1 MRSLQL
7 MLAVMFSLLLFQSC
21 QKDNKEQMVD
31 QNQLDH
37 AEIDESQ
44 PELFEL
50 TKTGEENSEK
60 QLEGSGILATMGF
73 TPERTASKAR
83 SGGPQVLSLLIQP
96 LTCGATISGRN
107 TGTSYIGG
115 TTYQEGCLNNYWS
128 FSAPEELYPF
138 TLENADE
145 VTFSLYGLSADLDL
159 FVFTLDNRGNLG
171 QCIGYSIN
179 GDNRSESLTLNLWRG
194 EYVVIVD
201 GYRSNQI
208 SNFTLS
214 ASCLNDENGTQCE
227 GFENYYTGSLT
238 NQTSNWV
245 DWNSNPNFTGQ
256 ISTYRAANGR
266 KSLYID
272 FKGGYSDYHQPD
284 VVRQVGERS
293 TGAYKMSWQMYI
305 PSGRNAHVNFQKFQQ
320 LGREWGLGIFF
331 RMGRRI
337 AVKARNRVIQT
348 NVYYPQGRWFDVS
361 ITYDLDRQYAFL
373 WVDGKMVACWKT
385 YIRMNKSYNGQNRLA
400 GVDFYA
406 YHSASTFYIDEFCF
420 EEEDASTIQYFT
432 TDDIPED
439 VIVID

>member
-7 MLAVMFSLLLFQSC
+7 MFVLILSVFLLQSC
-21 QKDNKEQMVD
+21 EKDNTEQMVD
-31 QNQLDH
+31 KDQLDK

-44 PELFEL
+44 PESFEI
-50 TKTGEENSEK
+50 TKIGEEGAEK
-60 QLEGSGILATMGF
+60 QLESSGIQLSKLGLPARETS
-73 TPERTASKAR
+73 TANAR
-83 SGGPQVLSLLIQP
+83 GPQVLPLLIQQ
-96 LTCGATISGRN
+96 LTCGASISGRN
-107 TGTSYIGG
+107 TGSSYIGG
-115 TTYQEGCLNNYWS
+115 NVYQAGCLSSYWA
-128 FSAPEELYPF
+128 FNAPEELYPF
-138 TLENADE
+138 SISNAEE
-145 VTFSLYGLSADLDL
+145 VTFSLTNLRADLDI
-159 FVFTLDNRGNLG
+159 FVFTLDNQGNLG

-179 GDNRSESLTLNLWRG
+179 GGIRNESLTLDLWAG

-201 GYRSNQI
+201 GYNSSQI

-214 ASCLNDENGTQCE
+214 ASCRGNNTQCE
-227 GFENYYTGSLT
+227 GFENYYTGDLT
-238 NQTSNWV
+238 DQAYDWV
-245 DWNSNPNFTGQ
+245 DWNPSSNFTGQ
-256 ISTYRAANGR
+256 VSNYRAANGQ

-272 FKGGYSDYHQPD
+272 FKGGYSDFHQPD

-293 TGAYKMSWQMYI
+293 TGSYKMSWQMYI

-320 LGREWGLGIFF
+320 LGREWGLGLFF
-331 RMGRRI
+331 RMGKRV
-337 AVKARNRVIQT
+337 ALKARNKVIQT

-373 WVDGKMVACWKT
+373 WVDGKMAACWKT

-400 GVDFYA
+400 GVNFYA

-432 TDDIPED
+432 ADAIPED